1 MKLYRYKLW
10 YIVVVEH
17 HAYFHWWIIKY
28 HDNLSYQCLRICWM
42 LYSTNTGFQTSMVLV
57 SPFLWNSICLGRVL
71 WMIKSWIKFKIKR
84 VSIAIFH
91 FKRKDNVSFRKF
103 LVVSKISVIQTWV
116 LNYIIKVRQLNAKWK
131 LNLNRWVAYHL

>member
-1 MKLYRYKLW
+1 MKRYRYKLC
-10 YIVVVEH
+10 YIVVVEKINLLSVKKLIMISQY
-17 HAYFHWWIIKY
+17 HAYFYWWIIKY

-42 LYSTNTGFQTSMVLV
+42 FYLTNTGFQTSMVLV

-103 LVVSKISVIQTWV
+103 FVVLKFQW
-116 LNYIIKVRQLNAKWK
+116 YK
-131 LNLNRWVAYHL
+131 LES